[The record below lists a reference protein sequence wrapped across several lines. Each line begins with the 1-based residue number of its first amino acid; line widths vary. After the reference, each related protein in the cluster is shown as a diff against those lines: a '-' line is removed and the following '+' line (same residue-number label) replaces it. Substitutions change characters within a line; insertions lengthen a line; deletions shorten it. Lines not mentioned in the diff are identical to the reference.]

1 MSTILSVSKFITK
14 NLLISLA
21 VIAVLHG
28 VFYVFG

>member
-1 MSTILSVSKFITK
+1 MAAILSIGKFITK

-21 VIAVLHG
+21 VIAVLHA